1 MGFFWGEGLFLP
13 GGGARVGCLL
23 WGAMMKEGVF
33 VSSILDFGEE
43 ESREFASLLLSYT
56 ET

>member
-1 MGFFWGEGLFLP
+1 MGCF
-13 GGGARVGCLL
+13 L
-23 WGAMMKEGVF
+23 WGGSLKEGVF
-33 VSSILDFGEE
+33 VSSILDFGEQ

>member
-1 MGFFWGEGLFLP
+1 MGPQWGGLW
-13 GGGARVGCLL
+13 GGGL
-23 WGAMMKEGVF
+23 KEGDF
-33 VSSILDFGEE
+33 VSSILDFG

>member
-1 MGFFWGEGLFLP
+1 M
-13 GGGARVGCLL
+13 GCLL